1 MSHRARDCESGDGWW
16 KGSNDWLGQRLRL
29 QRPMVRNAPMPGRA
43 SWHCLGRVLNRRIS
57 NIRGTAMRTGKE
69 FCGTQLIEVLNEDIE
84 CELRIA
90 DRHIARALLAA
101 RLGKYAVRRYSS
113 VCAAAAMRRAT
124 ALAAEV
130 LHLACCPPR
139 HRPAEYSC
147 SKYPL
152 SRPSCLVAPHPRP

>member
-1 MSHRARDCESGDGWW
+1 
-16 KGSNDWLGQRLRL
+16 
-29 QRPMVRNAPMPGRA
+29 
-43 SWHCLGRVLNRRIS
+43 
-57 NIRGTAMRTGKE
+57 MRTGKE

-130 LHLACCPPR
+130 LHLGGVPPR
-139 HRPAEYSC
+139 HVPAEESC
-147 SKYPL
+147 SKDRLARASSLFRRYRRRL
-152 SRPSCLVAPHPRP
+152 GMAHDLGLLRLEEVLREVIQDLGVCSRVRGGMFRPIRIG